1 MKQHTFPQVSAHT
14 SIVTGLV
21 LCAAMAI
28 LTRHVQPVSYGVS
41 QPTATPVPA
50 RTAEQDFAR
59 QFEARFVGRPE
70 SIATTGH
77 AYTRYQMQSVYYFF
91 NNGQLVLTSRTGNP
105 SLPH

>member
-1 MKQHTFPQVSAHT
+1 MKQHTFPQVSANT
-14 SIVTGLV
+14 SIATGLV
-21 LCAAMAI
+21 LCVAMAI
-28 LTRHVQPVSYGVS
+28 LTRHVQPVSYGIS

-50 RTAEQDFAR
+50 RTAEQDFTR

-70 SIATTGH
+70 SVSIAEQ